1 MDVCRMSRA
10 VVTLREVV
18 MFTVTMGR
26 SFAVLSVAAAVF
38 ANRGSAQIIVSGGG
52 DGAGRATVSRLTRR
66 TVSIPDDSV
75 RSYLARFEP
84 GVLDDPSGDANV
96 VTMVLDNDGTY
107 IRSSAR
113 HAKIMQTVPGRVMMI
128 NGDSARTI
136 EAGGNR
142 IITINGDSARAIA
155 VGGGGVLSVNGDGP
169 RVVTFSTSG
178 DAGPT
183 LGSVIAVNALRRTDG
198 EGAPGMIGGVSTDD
212 IGGIATKQYSA
223 GELGKGPIFVTFI
236 YLK

>member
-1 MDVCRMSRA
+1 MDVCRCTRA

-26 SFAVLSVAAAVF
+26 SLAVLSVAAAVF
-38 ANRGSAQIIVSGGG
+38 ASSGRAQVIVSGAG
-52 DGAGRATVSRLTRR
+52 DGTGHATVNRLTRR
-66 TVSIPDDSV
+66 EVTIPDDSV

-84 GVLDDPSGDANV
+84 GVLDDPSGDANM

-107 IRSSAR
+107 IRSSSR
-113 HAKIMQTVPGRVMMI
+113 HAKIMQAVPGRVMMI
-128 NGDSARTI
+128 TGDSVRSI

-142 IITINGDSARAIA
+142 LIAINGDSARAVTLG
-155 VGGGGVLSVNGDGP
+155 VGSGVLSVNGDGP
-169 RVVTFSTSG
+169 RVVTLTTSG
-178 DAGPT
+178 DAGAA
-183 LGSVIAVNALRRTDG
+183 LGSVIALRRADG
-198 EGAPGMIGGVSTDD
+198 DGLPGMIGGVSADE
-212 IGGIATKQYSA
+212 IGGIATKHYPA